1 MYEQELKNYRMLNEL
16 AEPDGI
22 VIFGG
27 NADRELPLCELKQA
41 FSIEQGLYNR
51 SLPELSVRDA
61 AEWYAACTAPLHP
74 ETVLLHIGEAD
85 RGWFAENSDEFDH
98 LYRNLIAQIRKL
110 NKKCR
115 IAVLSLQSPADDP
128 VICEMN
134 RHLRYIAESE
144 HCEYGDLAEKRV
156 WNPKETKEV
165 ASFVQAMGL
174 VRSRRTMYD
183 LVKILFGCTTVQET

>member
-61 AEWYAACTAPLHP
+61 AEWYADCAAPLHP
-74 ETVLLHIGEAD
+74 ETVLLHLGAAD
-85 RGWFAENSDEFDH
+85 RGWLAENSAVILSKLPGLH
-98 LYRNLIAQIRKL
+98 SALLLKYSSLISRA
-110 NKKCR
+110 
-115 IAVLSLQSPADDP
+115 IALQYIDTNSNAKPTAAPITPISNIALASSITFSSP
-128 VICEMN
+128 ITISN
-134 RHLRYIAESE
+134 IAPTEIS
-144 HCEYGDLAEKRV
+144 
-156 WNPKETKEV
+156 
-165 ASFVQAMGL
+165 
-174 VRSRRTMYD
+174 
-183 LVKILFGCTTVQET
+183 TTIV

>member
-1 MYEQELKNYRMLNEL
+1 MYEQELKNYRMLNEI

-61 AEWYAACTAPLHP
+61 ADWYADCAAPLHP
-74 ETVLLHIGEAD
+74 ETVLLHLGEAD
-85 RGWFAENSDEFDH
+85 RGWFAENSDEFDC

-115 IAVLSLQSPADDP
+115 IAVLSLQSPSGDP

-134 RHLRYIAESE
+134 QHLSYIAESE
-144 HCEYGDLAEKRV
+144 RCEYGDITVKRV

-165 ASFVQAMGL
+165 TSFVQAMGL
-174 VRSRRTMYD
+174 VRSRRTIYD
-183 LVKILFGCTTVQET
+183 LVKILFGY

>member
-41 FSIEQGLYNR
+41 FAIEQGLYNR

-61 AEWYAACTAPLHP
+61 LEWYAACAAPLHP

-85 RGWFAENSDEFDH
+85 REWFAENSDEFDH

-110 NKKCR
+110 NKKYR

-183 LVKILFGCTTVQET
+183 LVKILFGY